1 MEQKI
6 AIITGADGGMGTAIT
21 KTVVNAGFHV
31 VMACRNMEKAAKVKD
46 KLEKETGATIDLQA
60 LDLASVASVLRFAN
74 EMKSRYT
81 SSKLPKRHCTIC
93 QRLSSSRRPF

>member
-31 VMACRNMEKAAKVKD
+31 VMACRNMEKAAKVKE
-46 KLEKETGATIDLQA
+46 KLEKETGQAIDLME
-60 LDLASVASVLRFAN
+60 LDLASVASVLRFA
-74 EMKSRYT
+74 EAVKQKYQ
-81 SSKLPKRHCTIC
+81 HIVH
-93 QRLSSSRRPF
+93 QQF

>member
-31 VMACRNMEKAAKVKD
+31 VMACRNLEKPAKV
-46 KLEKETGATIDLQA
+46 
-60 LDLASVASVLRFAN
+60 
-74 EMKSRYT
+74 
-81 SSKLPKRHCTIC
+81 
-93 QRLSSSRRPF
+93 